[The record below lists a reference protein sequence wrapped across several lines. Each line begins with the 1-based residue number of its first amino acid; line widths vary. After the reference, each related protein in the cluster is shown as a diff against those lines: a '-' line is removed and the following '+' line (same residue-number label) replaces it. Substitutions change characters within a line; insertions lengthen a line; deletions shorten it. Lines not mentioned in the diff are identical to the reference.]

1 MNRRNK
7 RYSTIHMNKFTQMDS
22 INQHYSVHMKTPS
35 PQKSESPSSGDGGIG
50 NQRRRTLNG
59 SDQIVAVPVI
69 QKETTVE
76 NNSSPNR
83 KISPSKGSRDLN
95 SILRRKT
102 TETGSPNKENFVKPY
117 PPTNKL
123 RQSSL
128 EMAGV
133 VHTSSP
139 SQHQQQQQ
147 QKLADPSL
155 FIQETL
161 YSSIAKRSL
170 PILH

>member
-1 MNRRNK
+1 ME
-7 RYSTIHMNKFTQMDS
+7 
-22 INQHYSVHMKTPS
+22 
-35 PQKSESPSSGDGGIG
+35 ESATK
-50 NQRRRTLNG
+50 RRRTLNG

-128 EMAGV
+128 KWLVSYTHHHLHNINNNNNRNLLILLVYTRNA
-133 VHTSSP
+133 
-139 SQHQQQQQ
+139 
-147 QKLADPSL
+147 L
-155 FIQETL
+155 FL
-161 YSSIAKRSL
+161 NCKRSL